1 MQGRDNSGQEPRAGV
16 PSISAREACAR
27 VRDADAPDAPLLVD
41 VREVW
46 EFEDGHAQGAVNV
59 PLSAFRQRWNELP
72 RDRDLLMICH
82 VGERSLMAARFLR
95 QQGVERVANVEGG
108 TDDWEAAGLPMAR
121 GHA

>member
-1 MQGRDNSGQEPRAGV
+1 MQRRDDTGQEPRAGV
-16 PSISAREACAR
+16 PGISAREAWAR
-27 VRDADAPDAPLLVD
+27 LRDAEVPGAPLLVD
-41 VREVW
+41 VREIW
-46 EFEDGHAQGAVNV
+46 EYEDGHAQGAVNV
-59 PLSAFRQRWNELP
+59 PLSEFRQRWSELP

-108 TDDWEAAGLPMAR
+108 TDDWEAAGLPMQR

>member
-1 MQGRDNSGQEPRAGV
+1 MRSWDDTGQEPRAGV
-16 PSISAREACAR
+16 PGISAREAWAR
-27 VRDADAPDAPLLVD
+27 LRDAEEPSAPLLVD

-46 EFEDGHAQGAVNV
+46 EYEDGHAQGAVNV
-59 PLSAFRQRWNELP
+59 PLSEFRQRWSELP

-108 TDDWEAAGLPMAR
+108 TDDWEAAGLPMQP